1 MSRVPRPGRRARYVA
16 VKAAYGGGTFGG
28 LAGATFALLATEA
41 KLARRAIGLV
51 IDAAAIAAPRWSESA
66 NIESLLD
73 ALTAGKRATQA
84 GVVVAPHGAASGLL
98 LARAVGERQR
108 DAIGDQSGGRVFLF
122 LETDD
127 FARDHLT
134 YTQRGIR
141 FVEAPR
147 QEPYGMVAVF
157 EDPYGNRWDLIEPII
172 ISG

>member
-1 MSRVPRPGRRARYVA
+1 MSQRLSL
-16 VKAAYGGGTFGG
+16 T
-28 LAGATFALLATEA
+28 ALLVDEYDTTLSFFVE
-41 KLARRAIGLV
+41 KLGFELRE
-51 IDAAAIAAPRWSESA
+51 DT
-66 NIESLLD
+66 SLGD
-73 ALTAGKRATQA
+73 GKRW
-84 GVVVAPHGAASGLL
+84 VVVAPHGAASGLL